1 MSKTTVD
8 ELKTLYVKMG
18 GKLADLDGLQTDA
31 EIIDKI
37 EDIAVSASP
46 KVIVLPEAQSATL
59 Y

>member
-31 EIIDKI
+31 EIIDRN
-37 EDIAVSASP
+37 
-46 KVIVLPEAQSATL
+46 